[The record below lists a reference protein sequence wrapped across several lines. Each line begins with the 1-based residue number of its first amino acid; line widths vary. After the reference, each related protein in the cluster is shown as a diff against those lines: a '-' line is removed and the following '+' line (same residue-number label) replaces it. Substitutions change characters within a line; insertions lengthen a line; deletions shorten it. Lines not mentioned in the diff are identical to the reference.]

1 MNKHRVD
8 LNNPY
13 EFKCIRK
20 DHNCTICMPN
30 FKVNEDGQRIAEELE
45 KLDPTKVEH
54 HLFCPRK
61 FINSPVHKD
70 IVNFLEMKRK
80 SEEESRK
87 IKRIFKLKERGNK

>member
-1 MNKHRVD
+1 MSKRKAD

-20 DHNCTICMPN
+20 DHNCRICMPN
-30 FKVNEDGQRIAEELE
+30 FKVNEDSQRIAEELE
-45 KLDPTKVEH
+45 KLDPTKIEH

-61 FINSPVHKD
+61 WVNSPVHKD

-80 SEEESRK
+80 SEERSYKELMK
-87 IKRIFKLKERGNK
+87 FKRPLK